1 MFRKAAHV
9 AADALGSSWAFAL
22 ALLAM
27 VMWGAAGPYFA
38 YSDSWQL
45 FVNTG
50 TSVVTFLVVFLI
62 QNAQNRDA
70 RAIHLKL
77 DELIRGVHGARN
89 ALINLQDL
97 TDEQLEQLQK
107 DFQRIKHHT
116 PTLPEAASTDGIA
129 AGSELPSPRT
139 CNAPAAESISIH
151 TAAPWRTR

>member
-1 MFRKAAHV
+1 MFRKVAHA
-9 AADALGSSWAFAL
+9 AADALGSSWAFAI
-22 ALLAM
+22 ALLVVVA
-27 VMWGAAGPYFA
+27 WAAAGPYFA

-45 FVNTG
+45 IINTG
-50 TSVVTFLVVFLI
+50 TTVVTFLVVFLI

-107 DFQRIKHHT
+107 DFQRIKRSGAHLSEIVT
-116 PTLPEAASTDGIA
+116 PADERPRVGFGDRVKSASG
-129 AGSELPSPRT
+129 
-139 CNAPAAESISIH
+139 AE
-151 TAAPWRTR
+151 R

>member
-1 MFRKAAHV
+1 MFRRVAHA

-22 ALLAM
+22 AVLVVIIWAG
-27 VMWGAAGPYFA
+27 VGPYVG

-45 FVNTG
+45 FMDTG

-77 DELIRGVHGARN
+77 DELIHGVQGARN
-89 ALINLQDL
+89 ALINLQEL

-107 DFQRIKHHT
+107 EFQRIKHTGANLSQIADDEPAHYAG
-116 PTLPEAASTDGIA
+116 LPGDRCTAPGGAGDVIA
-129 AGSELPSPRT
+129 TIGPSVV
-139 CNAPAAESISIH
+139 
-151 TAAPWRTR
+151 